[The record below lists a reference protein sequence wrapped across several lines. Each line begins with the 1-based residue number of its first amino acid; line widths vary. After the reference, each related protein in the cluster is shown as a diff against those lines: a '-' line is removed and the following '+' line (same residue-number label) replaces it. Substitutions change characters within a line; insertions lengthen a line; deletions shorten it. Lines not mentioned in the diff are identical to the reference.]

1 MFLKLI
7 NVMFNFVRNGTN
19 VKGYFAWSFMDVFE
33 LLDGYR
39 SSYGLYYV
47 DRNDPELRRYPK
59 LSAKWY
65 KQFLMG
71 RRTSSIELVENEKDP
86 SLVSN
91 LGHLFG

>member
-1 MFLKLI
+1 ML
-7 NVMFNFVRNGTN
+7 NFIRNGTN

-33 LLDGYR
+33 LLDAYG

-47 DRNDPELRRYPK
+47 DRNDPELKRYPK

-71 RRTSSIELVENEKDP
+71 RRTNSIELVENEKDL
-86 SLVSN
+86 SLVSD
-91 LGHLFG
+91 LGLLFE